1 MRLKRLRF
9 SGIRVSV
16 VPMIDVLMI
25 LLIFF
30 MVTSTYLNV
39 GMIPVAEK
47 PMDGSPVPGAKAPSA
62 TLLVRLSADG
72 RVLLQGRPVDLSV
85 LGSEVL
91 ARTATQ
97 PDLIVTVLP
106 SGYARTQALVSV
118 MDALATAGIT
128 RLRIVNLE
136 GGS

>member
-47 PMDGSPVPGAKAPSA
+47 PMDGSPVPGATAPSA

-91 ARTATQ
+91 ARKATQ